1 MILPILP
8 ACTAAAT
15 GGSCGGS
22 GGPLSSR
29 PDARGHLHPAFDLS
43 GRDTQPPGQAVHHRR
58 HHHGL
63 IGRIG
68 DLNEYPIHQPA
79 VAALL
84 SLEVFGHFHA
94 ELVAHL
100 ITGEA
105 ADFAVS
111 GLHLI
116 GQRAKQLTRRLP
128 VTNPPTPQRY
138 PPPPPN
144 KPAQVR
150 PSQNLWMKSE
160 LWITRPLDTD
170 LSVPVATGLRRTR
183 NGRGK

>member
-1 MILPILP
+1 MILPDPPGLHR
-8 ACTAAAT
+8 
-15 GGSCGGS
+15 GGDMGSCGGS
-22 GGPLSSR
+22 GGPLGSR
-29 PDARGHLHPAFDLS
+29 SDARGHLHPAFDLS

-58 HHHGL
+58 HHPGL

-68 DLNEYPIHQPA
+68 DLTEYPIHQPA

-84 SLEVFGHFHA
+84 SREVFGHFHA

-100 ITGEA
+100 ITGQA
-105 ADFAVS
+105 ADFGVS

-116 GQRAKQLTRRLP
+116 GQRAKPLTRRLP

>member
-100 ITGEA
+100 ITGQA
-105 ADFAVS
+105 AHFGVS
-111 GLHLI
+111 ELHLI
-116 GQRAKQLTRRLP
+116 GQRAKPLTRRLP
-128 VTNPPTPQRY
+128 SHESTHTPTLSTTTAKQASAGPTVTESVDE
-138 PPPPPN
+138 
-144 KPAQVR
+144 VR
-150 PSQNLWMKSE
+150 TVDNSRE
-160 LWITRPLDTD
+160 RPGF
-170 LSVPVATGLRRTR
+170 VG
-183 NGRGK
+183 GRC

>member
-58 HHHGL
+58 HHPGL

-68 DLNEYPIHQPA
+68 DLTEHPIHQPA

-84 SLEVFGHFHA
+84 SLQPLGHLRP

-100 ITGEA
+100 ITGPA
-105 ADFAVS
+105 AHLGVS
-111 GLHLI
+111 ELHLI
-116 GQRAKQLTRRLP
+116 GQRAKPLTRRLP
-128 VTNPPTPQRY
+128 SHESTHTPTLSTTTAKQARPNPTLTES
-138 PPPPPN
+138 
-144 KPAQVR
+144 ADEVR
-150 PSQNLWMKSE
+150 TVDNSRE
-160 LWITRPLDTD
+160 RP
-170 LSVPVATGLRRTR
+170 GLVG
-183 NGRGK
+183 GRC